1 MFFEKF
7 IASEQHDH
15 CNFVTLC
22 IKCKNKINLIF
33 NLVFC
38 LLPKT
43 ALPATVF
50 YSSVAEPPRVLRV

>member
-7 IASEQHDH
+7 TASEQHDH

-22 IKCKNKINLIF
+22 IECKNKINLIF

-38 LLPKT
+38 LLPET
-43 ALPATVF
+43 AYPATVLC
-50 YSSVAEPPRVLRV
+50 SSVAEPPRVSRV

>member
-38 LLPKT
+38 LLPET
-43 ALPATVF
+43 A
-50 YSSVAEPPRVLRV
+50 